1 LSLMCSFC
9 MFLGNTQNDGNF
21 SFHCTKTLGIIY
33 LIVGGVLSLLP
44 LGFFIWAAYVS
55 DVEFEHSL
63 NFEKLSGN
71 GLLMMAGVF
80 LLFLLALSVMFIG
93 IGFLKRRR
101 WARIPALI
109 FCAPAI
115 LSFPFGTGL
124 AIYTWWFL
132 HSEGGKQIFG
142 NEPA

>member
-1 LSLMCSFC
+1 M
-9 MFLGNTQNDGNF
+9 TAQD
-21 SFHCTKTLGIIY
+21 HAKTLGIIY
-33 LIVGGVLSLLP
+33 LIVGGFLSLLP

-55 DVEFEHSL
+55 DAEFEHSL
-63 NFEKLSGN
+63 NFSKWSTS
-71 GLLMMAGVF
+71 GLLMVAGVL
-80 LLFLLALSVMFIG
+80 LLFLLALCVLFIG
-93 IGFLKRRR
+93 VGFLRRKR
-101 WARIPALI
+101 WARVPALI

-132 HSEGGKQIFG
+132 HSEGGKRIFG